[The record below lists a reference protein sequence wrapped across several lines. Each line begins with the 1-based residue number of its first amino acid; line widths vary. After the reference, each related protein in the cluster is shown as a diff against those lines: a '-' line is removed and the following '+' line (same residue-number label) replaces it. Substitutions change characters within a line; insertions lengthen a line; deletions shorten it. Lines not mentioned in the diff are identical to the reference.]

1 MTQAHYVIFDFDGTL
16 VNTTDLAL
24 SIYNKIAPAYRCKPI
39 APEDKHLLFS
49 SKLKDLMQRFQ
60 VNSFKLFLLQF
71 RIRKEL
77 RKHIENFE
85 PILHIETALSQLKE
99 AGYKCGILT
108 SNAKK
113 NVEHFLE
120 IKGLSGLFDFVY
132 QSKHFFGKD
141 VALHQLLKRESLR
154 KEQLVYVGDE
164 IRDLLASK
172 KVGIP
177 MVAVSWGFTP
187 PAVFE
192 KHEVDKLAHS
202 PTELKPCID
211 ALFGLGN

>member
-1 MTQAHYVIFDFDGTL
+1 MTKDRYVIFDFDGTL

-24 SIYNKIAPAYRCKPI
+24 SIYNRVAASYRCKPI
-39 APEDKHLLFS
+39 PPEDRHLLFS
-49 SKLKDLMQRFQ
+49 SKLKELMDRYK

-77 RKHIENFE
+77 HKHIENFE
-85 PILHIETALSQLKE
+85 PIAHIEKALIELQE

-113 NVEHFLE
+113 NVEHFLD

-141 VALHQLLKRESLR
+141 LALHQLIKLEKLK
-154 KEQLVYVGDE
+154 KEQVVYVGDE
-164 IRDLLASK
+164 IRDMQASK
-172 KVGIP
+172 RAGIP

-187 PAVFE
+187 HSVFE
-192 KHEVDKLAHS
+192 KQPTDKLAHS
-202 PTELKPCID
+202 PVELKACID
-211 ALFGLGN
+211 GLFQLR

>member
-1 MTQAHYVIFDFDGTL
+1 MTKDPYVIFDFDGTL

-24 SIYNKIAPAYRCKPI
+24 SIYNRVAANYRCKPI
-39 APEDKHLLFS
+39 PPEDRHLLFS
-49 SKLKDLMQRFQ
+49 SKLKELMDRFR

-77 RKHIENFE
+77 HKHIEDFE
-85 PILHIETALSQLKE
+85 PIIHIETALAQLKE

-113 NVEHFLE
+113 NVEHFLD
-120 IKGLSGLFDFVY
+120 IKSLSDLFDFVY

-141 VALHQLLKRESLR
+141 VALNQLIKRENLC
-154 KEQLVYVGDE
+154 KEQVVYVGDE
-164 IRDLLASK
+164 IRDLLASRK
-172 KVGIP
+172 AGIP

-187 PAVFE
+187 AEVFE
-192 KHEVDKLAHS
+192 KQATDKLAHS

-211 ALFGLGN
+211 ALFQLR

>member
-1 MTQAHYVIFDFDGTL
+1 MTKPRYVIFDFDGTL

-24 SIYNKIAPAYRCKPI
+24 SIYNRVAANYRCKPI
-39 APEDKHLLFS
+39 PPEDKHLLFS
-49 SKLKDLMQRFQ
+49 SKLKELMDRFK

-77 RKHIENFE
+77 RKHIEDFE
-85 PILHIETALSQLKE
+85 PIAHIETALAQLKE

-113 NVEHFLE
+113 NVEHFLD
-120 IKGLSGLFDFVY
+120 IKGLSPLFDFVY

-141 VALHQLLKRESLR
+141 LALHQLIKRESLSL
-154 KEQLVYVGDE
+154 EQVVYVGDE
-164 IRDLLASK
+164 IRDMLASK
-172 KVGIP
+172 KAGIP

-187 PAVFE
+187 PDIFE
-192 KHEVDKLAHS
+192 GKHPDRLAYT
-202 PTELKPCID
+202 PAELKTCID
-211 ALFGLGN
+211 ELFQFR

>member
-1 MTQAHYVIFDFDGTL
+1 MTKDRYVIFDFDGTL

-24 SIYNKIAPAYRCKPI
+24 SIYNRVAATYRCKPI
-39 APEDKHLLFS
+39 PPEDRHLLFS
-49 SKLKDLMQRFQ
+49 TKLKELMDRFK

-77 RKHIENFE
+77 RKHIEDFE
-85 PILHIETALSQLKE
+85 PVPHIEAALTQLKE

-113 NVEHFLE
+113 NVEHFLD

-141 VALHQLLKRESLR
+141 LALHQLIKLEKLK
-154 KEQLVYVGDE
+154 KEQVVYVGDE
-164 IRDLLASK
+164 IRDLVASQK
-172 KVGIP
+172 AGIP
-177 MVAVSWGFTP
+177 MVAVGWGFTP
-187 PAVFE
+187 PSVFE
-192 KHEVDKLAHS
+192 KQTADKLAYS
-202 PTELKPCID
+202 PAELKLCID
-211 ALFGLGN
+211 ELFRL

>member
-1 MTQAHYVIFDFDGTL
+1 MTTDRYVIFDFDGTL

-24 SIYNKIAPAYRCKPI
+24 SIYNRVASTYRCKPI
-39 APEDKHLLFS
+39 PPEDRHLLFS
-49 SKLKDLMQRFQ
+49 TKLKELMERFK
-60 VNSFKLFLLQF
+60 VNSFKLFLLQI
-71 RIRKEL
+71 RIRREL
-77 RKHIENFE
+77 RKHIEDYE
-85 PILHIETALSQLKE
+85 PVAHIETALTQLKE

-113 NVEHFLE
+113 NVEHFLD

-141 VALHQLLKRESLR
+141 LALYQLIKLEKLK
-154 KEQLVYVGDE
+154 KEQMVYVGDE
-164 IRDLLASK
+164 IRDLLASQ

-187 PAVFE
+187 PSVFE
-192 KHEVDKLAHS
+192 KQTADKLAYS

-211 ALFGLGN
+211 ELFRL